1 MANSYHA
8 IAFTETVKAVQADK
22 GSRHVYAKQETH
34 ADQNGRLTESEAAFI
49 AVRDSVYMA
58 TTNETGWPYIQHR
71 GGPRG
76 FMRVLDAETLGFA
89 DFSGN
94 RQYIS
99 LGNILKDDRVSLF
112 FMDYG
117 NRARLKLFGRAQP
130 ADPSDT
136 DTLNRLTLPDY
147 KARVERGI
155 IIKVEAFDWNCPQH
169 ITPRLTEA
177 EVIEAIKPLHQRIAA
192 LEAELA
198 AAKA

>member
-1 MANSYHA
+1 MANSYHS
-8 IAFTETVKAVQADK
+8 IAFTEAVKGIQAEQ
-22 GSRHVYAKQETH
+22 GSRHVYAKQEAR
-34 ADQNGRLTESEAAFI
+34 ADQNGHLTEREAAFI
-49 AVRDSVYMA
+49 AARDNVYMA
-58 TTNETGWPYIQHR
+58 TINETGWPYIQHR
-71 GGPRG
+71 GGPSG
-76 FMRVLDAETLGFA
+76 FMRVLDEETLGFA

-130 ADPSDT
+130 VDPGDT
-136 DTLNRLTLPDY
+136 ETLKRLALPDY

-177 EVIEAIKPLHQRIAA
+177 EVIEAIKPLRHRIAA

-198 AAKA
+198 AANA

>member
-8 IAFTETVKAVQADK
+8 IAFTETVKAVQAEQ
-22 GSRHVYAKQETH
+22 GSRHVYAKQE
-34 ADQNGRLTESEAAFI
+34 ARGDQNGRLSAREAAFI
-49 AVRDSVYMA
+49 MARDSVYMA
-58 TTNETGWPYIQHR
+58 TTGEAGWPYIQHR

-76 FMRVLDAETLGFA
+76 FMRVLNDETLGFA
-89 DFSGN
+89 DFAGN

-130 ADPSDT
+130 VDSEDT
-136 DTLNRLTLPDY
+136 EALEPLALPGY
-147 KARVERGI
+147 RARVERGI

-177 EVIEAIKPLHQRIAA
+177 EVIEAIKPLHQRIAE
-192 LEAELA
+192 LEAQLA
-198 AAKA
+198 AANA

>member
-1 MANSYHA
+1 MSNSYHA
-8 IAFTETVKAVQADK
+8 IAFTETVKAVQAEQ
-22 GSRHVYAKQETH
+22 GSRHVYAKQE
-34 ADQNGRLTESEAAFI
+34 ARARRNGHLTEREAHFI
-49 AVRDSVYMA
+49 AARDSVYMA
-58 TTNETGWPYIQHR
+58 TSGETGWPYIQHR

-76 FMRVLDAETLGFA
+76 FMRVLDEETLGFA

-130 ADPSDT
+130 VDPT
-136 DTLNRLTLPDY
+136 DTETLERLALPGY

-177 EVIEAIKPLHQRIAA
+177 EVIEAIRPLHERIAE
-192 LEAELA
+192 LEAQLA
-198 AAKA
+198 AARA